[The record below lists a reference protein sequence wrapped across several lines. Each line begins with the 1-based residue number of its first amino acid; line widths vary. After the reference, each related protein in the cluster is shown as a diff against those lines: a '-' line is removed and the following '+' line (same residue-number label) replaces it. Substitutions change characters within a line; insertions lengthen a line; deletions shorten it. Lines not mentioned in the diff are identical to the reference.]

1 MKRFIFANLC
11 SFGILLL
18 LSGVTEIGSYGQV
31 PPSAGKLRDGDRV
44 VFYGDSITAQ
54 RLYTRFVEDFF
65 VSRYPSLDIRF
76 LNAGVSGDTVQGGSA
91 GDLQTRL
98 RRDVFPFRPTLV
110 TVMLGMNDGR
120 YRTDHP
126 EDMDAFR
133 RGYLKIIESVQDALP
148 GAAIL
153 GIRPSPYD
161 EIAHVPRLSGYNGRL
176 FQFGDDITRLAKEKN
191 FAVCDLNSPME
202 MALHKGMQEN
212 PQLAGSLLPDRIHPS
227 ETGHWILAVA
237 LARCLR
243 STAIV
248 SQTVLDAASGKTV
261 SAKRTSISELQLS
274 ANGMSWTQQD
284 EALPLP
290 LELNNPEIQ
299 FLLSVSDLKTWD
311 LQLLQ
316 IHGLSAGRYRLSIDG
331 ELIASFT
338 KEELDAGVNLALL
351 ETPME
356 KQSRAIDWKADSR
369 SKLSATRF
377 NLLTTGEEI
386 SGSVEAL
393 RVLDSLDERMLAEER
408 KAAQPKPHRF
418 LLSKEIY

>member
-1 MKRFIFANLC
+1 MKRFIFPSLC
-11 SFGILLL
+11 VFDLLL
-18 LSGVTEIGSYGQV
+18 LFFGVGSRSYGQV
-31 PPSAGKLRDGDRV
+31 RPSVGALHDGDRV

-54 RLYTRFVEDFF
+54 RLYTRFVEDFL

-91 GDLQTRL
+91 GALQTRL

-126 EDMDAFR
+126 EDVDAFR
-133 RGYLKIIESVQDALP
+133 RGYLNIVESVRDALP
-148 GAAIL
+148 EAEIL

-161 EIAHVPRLSGYNGRL
+161 EIAHVPRLTGYNGRL
-176 FQFGDDITRLAKEKN
+176 LQFGDDIARLAKEKN
-191 FAVCDLNSPME
+191 FAVCDLNNPME
-202 MALHKGMQEN
+202 MALHRGMHES

-237 LARCLR
+237 LARCLGA
-243 STAIV
+243 TAVV
-248 SQTVLDAASGKTV
+248 SQTVLDANGGKTV
-261 SAKRTSISELQLS
+261 SAERTSISDLQLS
-274 ANGMSWTQQD
+274 GSGMSWIQQD

-299 FLLSVSDLKTWD
+299 FLLNVSDLKAWD
-311 LQLLQ
+311 RQLLQ
-316 IHGLSAGRYRLSIDG
+316 IHGLGAGRYRLSIDD

-351 ETPME
+351 ETPMQ

-369 SKLSATRF
+369 SKLGATRF
-377 NLLTTGEEI
+377 NLLTIGEGV
-386 SGSVEAL
+386 SGSGEAL
-393 RVLDSLDERMLAEER
+393 RALDSLDERMLAEER
-408 KAAQPKPHRF
+408 KAAQPKPRHF
-418 LLSKEIY
+418 LLTKETN